1 MLNRWCLVGAP
12 SSAGAHT
19 PGVEQAPAALRE
31 AGLLDALRRRGV
43 EVDDHG
49 DVPGFRWRPDVKR
62 PRAQNA
68 GAVARVAEA
77 VAEAVGVAVD
87 HGGTPL
93 VMGGD
98 CTVTIGLVAGYA
110 RTGTPPALVY
120 VDGGPD
126 LYTPETRAHGN
137 LDAMGLAHMLAL
149 PGHVPEVAGVGPSVP
164 LLTPERVVVYGD
176 ALPPGDHERD
186 LVEGFGMTY
195 VPADEVHSGVAPA
208 ARRARAAAEDAAA
221 AFLVHFDVDVLTFVT
236 APLAD
241 VPEPAGLTLDEAAET
256 LSVLVASPSF
266 AGMTITEI
274 NPDHLPDLELLR
286 DFCEKLAAAL
296 T

>member
-31 AGLLDALRRRGV
+31 AGLLDALRRRGA

-49 DVPGFRWRPDVKR
+49 DVPGFRWRPDVTR

-68 GAVARVAEA
+68 AAVARVAAA

-120 VDGGPD
+120 VDGGPTC
-126 LYTPETRAHGN
+126 TPPKPGRTETSMRWVWRTCSLCLVTCPRWPVWGRA
-137 LDAMGLAHMLAL
+137 
-149 PGHVPEVAGVGPSVP
+149 S
-164 LLTPERVVVYGD
+164 R
-176 ALPPGDHERD
+176 
-186 LVEGFGMTY
+186 
-195 VPADEVHSGVAPA
+195 
-208 ARRARAAAEDAAA
+208 
-221 AFLVHFDVDVLTFVT
+221 
-236 APLAD
+236 
-241 VPEPAGLTLDEAAET
+241 
-256 LSVLVASPSF
+256 
-266 AGMTITEI
+266 
-274 NPDHLPDLELLR
+274 
-286 DFCEKLAAAL
+286 C
-296 T
+296 